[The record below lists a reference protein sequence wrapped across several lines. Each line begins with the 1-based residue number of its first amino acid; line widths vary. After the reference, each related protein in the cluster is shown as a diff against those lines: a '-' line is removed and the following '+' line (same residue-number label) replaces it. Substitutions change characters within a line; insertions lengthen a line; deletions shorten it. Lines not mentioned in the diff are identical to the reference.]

1 MAAQRGGLLDGVAR
15 RAGDVG
21 DNDAVK
27 ARQTVE
33 KTGFSRV
40 RAAED
45 GGPDAGL
52 HHPTPVAGGEERR
65 ERAAA
70 FGERVFKPGKLKRVD
85 ILVRIVQNGVEM
97 RADIDPAVIDGV
109 NFPADRTGDLT
120 GGVRCGVGGLGIDE
134 IDDGFCLRQIHPA
147 VQKRAAGELARPCLP
162 EARRKQRFQSRGQ
175 RRRRA
180 VALDLRGIL
189 AGVGVRRAG
198 NERHAVIKLPSLH
211 VIERAEREL
220 AVGQGCERL
229 ARARPEDGPGRFDAP
244 VAGQA
249 QNADARPGMAGGNG
263 GNFISHGFLLTGR
276 RPGCPCAGA
285 A

>member
-15 RAGDVG
+15 RAGNVG
-21 DNDAVK
+21 DDDAVK
-27 ARQTVE
+27 AGEPVE
-33 KTGFSRV
+33 KTGFSCV

-45 GGPDAGL
+45 GGFDAGL
-52 HHPTPVAGGEERR
+52 HHPPTVAGGEQRH

-70 FGERVFKPGKLKRVD
+70 VHERVFKPGKLKRVD
-85 ILVRIVQNGVEM
+85 ILVRIVQNSVEM
-97 RADIDPAVIDGV
+97 RADIDPAVIDRV
-109 NFPADRTGDLT
+109 NFPADCTGDLA
-120 GGVRCGVGGLGIDE
+120 GGVRRGGGGLGVDE
-134 IDDGFCLRQIHPA
+134 VDDSFRLRQIHPA
-147 VQKRAAGELARPCLP
+147 VQKRAAGELTRPCLP
-162 EARRKQRFQSRGQ
+162 EARGKQRLQPRGQ

-198 NERHAVIKLPSLH
+198 DKRHAVIQLPPLH
-211 VIERAEREL
+211 IIERAEREL
-220 AVGQGCERL
+220 AVGQGCKRL

-249 QNADARPGMAGGNG
+249 QNADACPGMAGGNG
-263 GNFISHGFLLTGR
+263 GNFINHSFLLTGR